1 MTDRHYY
8 LARPQFGPL
17 PGMPQE
23 SLRCWHLPAEVIGAI
38 ELNPSSPRDEDR
50 LFFAATESPLTEYE
64 LALGSGDLRE
74 LRPGPKERRGWA
86 KLLKRPPV
94 GDTLDAWLAGLL
106 CAGDPSAESEVG
118 LLLPTDG
125 ELQVHL
131 PGHGCIWAARP
142 ERGKNPQY
150 ENRQRDSLRK
160 QVIAQIGSGSAA
172 EVKQVR
178 KYLGGLLRKNP
189 GLDWR
194 EIVPAGWSDE
204 PTTPET
210 TLNETF
216 NTADSSTIGPVYTW
230 TRRWVSGTDYPAIY
244 SNQLAWSGS
253 YTAPNG
259 GIVADADVSSSDNWA
274 DIDYLQES
282 FAGQEFVG
290 PICRCSNAAL
300 TGYLVGASAAYG
312 QHLYKISS
320 GTLTSIATWAG
331 GTFTFSKAFRVKAV
345 GSTITSERNGS
356 GVHSVTNTD
365 ITTGTRGGV
374 YFNSSFLSPTRVLM
388 DNWQLTD
395 GISSGPGAWL
405 LRQRNRIIGGG
416 VI

>member
-17 PGMPQE
+17 PGMPRE
-23 SLRCWHLPAEVIGAI
+23 SLRCWHLPAGVIGAI
-38 ELNPSSPRDEDR
+38 ELNPSAPRDEDR
-50 LFFAATESPLTEYE
+50 LFFAATEAPLAEYE

-74 LRPGPKERRGWA
+74 LRPDAKERRGWA

-94 GDTLDAWLAGLL
+94 GDTLAAWLAGAL
-106 CAGDPSAESEVG
+106 CAGDPAAESEVG

-150 ENRQRDSLRK
+150 FNRQRDSMRK
-160 QVIAQIGSGSAA
+160 QVLTQLGDGSA
-172 EVKQVR
+172 ENVKQVR

-189 GLDWR
+189 SLDWR
-194 EIVPAGWSDE
+194 EIVPVGWSDE
-204 PTTPET
+204 PLQPET

-216 NTADSSTIGPVYTW
+216 NTSDGGTVGPVYTW

-244 SNQLAWSGS
+244 SNQLAWSGGYS
-253 YTAPNG
+253 FGNG

-274 DIDYLQES
+274 DIDYIQES
-282 FAGQEFVG
+282 FAGQELNG
-290 PICRCSNAAL
+290 AICRCSSSAL
-300 TGYLVGASAAYG
+300 TGYLVGARASEG
-312 QHLYKISS
+312 QYLYKISS
-320 GTLTSIATWAG
+320 GSLTLIGSLAG
-331 GTFTFSKAFRVKAV
+331 GTFTFPKTFRAKAV

-365 ITTGTRGGV
+365 VATGTRGGV
-374 YFNSSFLSPTRVLM
+374 YLNSSFLSPTRVLM

-395 GISSGPGAWL
+395 GISSGPAGPVL
-405 LRQRNRIIGGG
+405 FHSHYLSQGMR
-416 VI
+416 